1 MEKEEKNLWRSLST
15 NKEWVQKRLTPREQE
30 VLGLIAEGEKNT
42 AIARKLFISTHTVKN
57 HISSIYRKLGIQD
70 RTQLALLAV
79 SWGMNRGED
88 ETTSV

>member
-42 AIARKLFISTHTVKN
+42 AIASKLFISAHTVKN

-79 SWGMNRGED
+79 SWGMNRSEE